1 MLCCIGMKPYEGLS
15 RFRAVGK
22 LAMFGGLIPSR
33 LVIGTPVGQSS
44 VIVVAR
50 VGNSVSDT
58 ETTLRV

>member
-33 LVIGTPVGQSS
+33 LAPVGQSS
-44 VIVVAR
+44 AIVVAK
-50 VGNSVSDT
+50 VGNGVSDT